1 LYYDGGS
8 RVICLPKD
16 SDEREETVVKER
28 LEKRRKS
35 VASQW
40 SLRDEIALIG
50 AGQALPIPGRG
61 DQTYPFRAH
70 SEYFYLTD
78 RDRPGCVLAFDPK
91 EGWTDFVPKI
101 TQDEAVWMGS
111 VPDEGVS
118 VAKLA
123 PWLRSRKGR
132 RIACLG
138 SAIPRIRSDRSLES
152 ELRQALAEVRRPK
165 DDVELER
172 MRKAELATRAGFEA
186 VQPFLK
192 PATTE
197 RAAQIEI
204 EAAFFRNGAE
214 RTAYDTIIGGGPNSA
229 VFHSTPSQRAFR
241 DGELILVDAG
251 AEYKGYACDV
261 TRTYPVSG
269 HFTQEQADIY
279 DIVLAA
285 GNAAAQ
291 QCAPQ
296 MEYRDIHLRAS
307 RNITQGLIDFGLL
320 QGSVDSLVEQGA
332 QALFFPHGIGHMVG
346 LGVRDAGGYQPGRKP
361 SKAMGLRF
369 LRIDLPLKPGYVVT
383 IEPGIYFIPALL
395 EDARLRQR
403 FHDVVNWTRV
413 DKMMGFGGIRIEDN
427 VLVTQDGFEVLTANI
442 PK

>member
-1 LYYDGGS
+1 
-8 RVICLPKD
+8 
-16 SDEREETVVKER
+16 VKEH
-28 LEKRRKS
+28 LEKRKKS
-35 VASQW
+35 AAWQW
-40 SLRDEIALIG
+40 SLRDEIVLIG
-50 AGQALPIPGRG
+50 AGQAIPIPGRA

-91 EGWTDFVPKI
+91 EGWTDFIPKI
-101 TQDEAVWMGS
+101 TRDEAVWMGS
-111 VPDEGVS
+111 MPDEGVS
-118 VAKLA
+118 VANL
-123 PWLRSRKGR
+123 PSWLRRRKGR
-132 RIACLG
+132 RLACLG
-138 SAIPRIRSDRSLES
+138 SAIPRIRSDRFLES
-152 ELRQALAEVRRPK
+152 ELQQKLTEVRRPK
-165 DDVELER
+165 DEVELER
-172 MRKAELATRAGFEA
+172 MRKAELATRAGFEVVRA
-186 VQPFLK
+186 LVK
-192 PATTE
+192 PGTTE

-204 EAAFFRNGAE
+204 ETAFLRKGAD
-214 RTAYDTIIGGGPNSA
+214 RTAYDTIVGGGPNSA

-241 DGELILVDAG
+241 EGELVLVDAG

-269 HFTQEQADIY
+269 RFTPEQADIY

-285 GNAAAQ
+285 ENAAAQ
-291 QCAPQ
+291 QSAPQ
-296 MEYRDIHLRAS
+296 VEYKDIHLKAS
-307 RNITQGLIDFGLL
+307 RNIAQGLIDFGLL

-346 LGVRDAGGYQPGRKP
+346 LGVRDAGGYQLGRKP

-395 EDARLRQR
+395 EDPGLRQR